1 MYCMHWMY
9 RVQEIEEDFD
19 FDFET
24 LMLEIGGE
32 NKT

>member
-1 MYCMHWMY
+1 MY
-9 RVQEIEEDFD
+9 RVQEIEEE

-24 LMLEIGGE
+24 LMLKIGGE